1 VAKGNDEPAAEVENS
16 DTSGSEGSLVNEVE
30 QVNQHSMQL
39 HFSSRNISVERSN
52 FPYLPQVDIE

>member
-1 VAKGNDEPAAEVENS
+1 VAKDNDEPTAEVEHS

-39 HFSSRNISVERSN
+39 HFSSPNKCRE
-52 FPYLPQVDIE
+52 